1 MKISE
6 FSNKYNLSNDT
17 VRYYMKLNLLVP
29 QKKGGH
35 YHFDEECEKDIKEI
49 LRLKN
54 MDFTLQEIKKILYF
68 KRIGKLSSY
77 QRNKYYQSLYKDKL
91 EEIEARISDLK
102 KSRDDLKEKIDKLD
116 KINQEEK
123 KLFGI
128 SLGALSLFSC
138 PKCKSELSLSAENV
152 KNNQII
158 QGSLSCS
165 CGKKLLI
172 KEGIIYDINLTDSE
186 KTIEE
191 DHIEKYIKTTHPD
204 FMDKS
209 YNSMEWLKKE
219 LINEDLENK
228 VILEPGTGYGYFLR
242 QIYNELPES
251 SYYICVDNNPDINRY
266 LKSIL
271 EMSGKD
277 TNVIFITSNLPKL
290 PLKND
295 IVDILIDFT
304 GTSCYCFE
312 NEDFLP
318 PLLIEYLKE
327 EVLFLATFIIYKH
340 FGPNSIVD
348 RKYRSNFI
356 YEKVK
361 NNIEKLGFDL
371 KKEKKSEVQY
381 IKESMGKYEDFAQP
395 GDKIYSYQIK
405 AKRWS

>member
-6 FSNKYNLSNDT
+6 FSSKYNLSNDT

-35 YHFDEECEKDIKEI
+35 YNFDEECEKDIKEI

-77 QRNKYYQSLYKDKL
+77 QKNKYYQSLYKDKIK
-91 EEIEARISDLK
+91 EIEKRIGELK
-102 KSRDDLKEKIDKLD
+102 ESQEELKEKINKLD
-116 KINQEEK
+116 KINKNEK
-123 KLFGI
+123 DLFGI
-128 SLGALSLFSC
+128 SLDALSLFSC
-138 PKCKSELSLSAENV
+138 PECNSELSLSAENI

-158 QGSLSCS
+158 KGSLNCN
-165 CGKKLLI
+165 CGKSLVI
-172 KEGIIYDINLTDSE
+172 KEGIIYDIEQPES
-186 KTIEE
+186 KQTIE
-191 DHIEKYIKTTHPD
+191 DNHIEKYIQTTHPD

-219 LINEDLENK
+219 LINENLKNK

-242 QIYNELPES
+242 QIYNKLPEN
-251 SYYICVDNNPDINRY
+251 SYYICVDNNPDLNRY

-271 EMSGKD
+271 EMSGKH

-290 PLKND
+290 PLKQN
-295 IVDILIDFT
+295 IVDILVDFT

-318 PLLIEYLKE
+318 PLLNEYLKQ

-348 RKYRSNFI
+348 RKYRNNFR
-356 YEKVK
+356 YEKLKYNLEKMGFKLK
-361 NNIEKLGFDL
+361 N
-371 KKEKKSEVQY
+371 EKKSEVQY
-381 IKESMGKYEDFAQP
+381 IKESMGKYEDFAQL

>member
-35 YHFDEECEKDIKEI
+35 YQFDKECEKDIKEI

-77 QRNKYYQSLYKDKL
+77 QKNKYYQSLYKNKI
-91 EEIEARISDLK
+91 EEIEERISGLK
-102 KSRDDLKEKIDKLD
+102 KSRDDLEEKINKLD
-116 KINQEEK
+116 KINKDEK
-123 KLFGI
+123 TIFGI
-128 SLGALSLFSC
+128 SLDALSVFSC
-138 PKCKSELSLSAENV
+138 PVCNNELSLSAESV

-158 QGSLSCS
+158 QGSLSCN
-165 CGKKLLI
+165 CGKSLMI
-172 KEGIIYDINLTDSE
+172 KEGIIYDINPPES
-186 KTIEE
+186 KQVEE
-191 DHIEKYIKTTHPD
+191 NHIEKYIQNTHPD

-219 LINEDLENK
+219 LNNEDLENK
-228 VILEPGTGYGYFLR
+228 IILEPGTGYGYFLR

-251 SYYICVDNNPDINRY
+251 SYYICVDNNPEINRY

-271 EMSGKD
+271 EMTGKHP
-277 TNVIFITSNLPKL
+277 NVIFITSNLPKL
-290 PLKND
+290 PLKKNV
-295 IVDILIDFT
+295 VDLLVDFT

-312 NEDFLP
+312 NKEFLL
-318 PLLIEYLKE
+318 PLLDNYLKE
-327 EVLFLATFIIYKH
+327 KVILLATFIIYKK

-348 RKYRSNFI
+348 RSYRSNFR
-356 YEKVK
+356 YEKIK
-361 NNIEKLGFDL
+361 KNIEKQGFDL
-371 KKEKKSEVQY
+371 EKEQKSEVQY
-381 IKESMGKYEDFAQP
+381 IRESMGKHEDFAQP
-395 GDKIYSYQIK
+395 GDRIYSYQIK
-405 AKRWS
+405 GKRSS